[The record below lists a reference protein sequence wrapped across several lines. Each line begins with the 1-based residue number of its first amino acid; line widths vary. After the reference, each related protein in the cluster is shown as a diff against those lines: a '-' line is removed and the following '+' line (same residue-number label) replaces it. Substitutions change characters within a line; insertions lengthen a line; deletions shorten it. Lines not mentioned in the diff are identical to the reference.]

1 MLTVEIQL
9 PAIDTEIYDLGERL
23 IVRTAEL
30 IAGKAK
36 ALVSSTTHTGRK
48 YARGRERTK
57 KGKKTKR
64 ARERFHQASAPGQ
77 PFASDTGTAFNAIR
91 ARARGKG
98 LNTRAEIL
106 GTDYAV
112 FLEGGTAKVAAR
124 PTYTPAADY
133 VINTALP
140 QLLGG

>member
-1 MLTVEIQL
+1 MLTIEIKL
-9 PAIDTEIYDLGERL
+9 PAIDTEIYDVGEKL
-23 IVRTAEL
+23 IRRTAEL

-48 YARGRERTK
+48 YPRGRARTK
-57 KGKKTKR
+57 KGKKTKN

-77 PFASDTGTAFNAIR
+77 PFASDTGTALNAIR

-106 GTDYAV
+106 GTDYSI

-124 PTYTPAADY
+124 PTYEPAAEY
-133 VINTALP
+133 VISTALP
-140 QLLGG
+140 QLLGV